1 MSHVPGRAF
10 VAESKVQVVWLF
22 TAPTVVRLTMM
33 KSLRN
38 LGSPNAAR

>member
-22 TAPTVVRLTMM
+22 TAPTVVRLTM